1 MKKKTTIFKMR
12 IVHVLSCFLLTLLC
26 STNFYG
32 QTKVLA
38 DAVTYT
44 SGNKP
49 LSSIPTVQNPTNA
62 TLDDNTYAR
71 LLASPGLAVGLG
83 SYQGVIELQFP
94 STLPANTW
102 SYVRLQG
109 DGDLFKALL
118 GGSLGNVLG
127 GVLGA
132 VLVGNQEMVFDARLG
147 ATSVLLRNSTQGFG
161 TDDVKLLVDENGN
174 YMLAM
179 RPSSAYDRIRI
190 TNRTGS
196 LLGLGAEKTL
206 DVYNAFYYQ
215 DNNQDCG
222 RPTFT
227 SFDGSTGLSLTVLP
241 IEDGSLKNAIDGDV
255 DTYSTLKSSA
265 VLGLSVAGSISQNFY
280 FPTTT
285 DASSTVN
292 IKIAL
297 GSGSL
302 LDVKVLSGVDIVFK
316 NNGVEVATRSVTS
329 GLLAGT
335 DLLGLLQNGDPV
347 TLSFGLGVAFNQVE
361 IRSSALVGLGLG
373 SADVKIYDVQ
383 RYDGVTCINPN
394 IVVPTATPAML
405 SNKMCATTLIAHDH
419 ANFPTNVADG
429 NNDTFTTLEASSG
442 IAVGIG
448 AYEGFVE
455 MGFANAV
462 PANETTYVRID
473 FDDEVLAGLLNGSV
487 GDLLNGVVGNLLFGG
502 HYFTIEGKD
511 NAGTVVYSRSS
522 DNGFATGTGNG
533 IAKIVQDKNGHYYVA
548 ITPDVAI
555 ESVRITETV
564 SGLLGLSTVKTM
576 NVYHACY
583 STGSDPCEQ
592 SFATFSESSGISL
605 DLLGLGGAGVVDAQY
620 AIDGDSTTASK
631 VSVGAV
637 GVGANMLQ
645 HVQFHGLSSDRDH
658 FRVKLKMQNSGVV
671 TADLVGSIII
681 KAYNGDVEVYSQRLN
696 EQLVPGLDLLG
707 LLSSGQMISLPF
719 APGKAFD
726 RVAVGISSLVA
737 ANVLAAPLEIY
748 SIERFNTTTCIDPE
762 LQWDPKTTPPFNTP
776 ACVDELGSFEN
787 VNFPY
792 EAITDN
798 PAFDT
803 YATLTSGAG
812 IAGGIGAY
820 SSHIELKY
828 SGTGASAHEV
838 SYIRVDS
845 EGDLFDALLGGSL
858 GDAIGGLLGSVALG
872 NQYIVVQALDAAGNP
887 VGTAH
892 SSVAGFDTEFVR
904 LVKDK
909 DGKFYLAVTAPD
921 AYQSVRVEYH
931 HTALVGAMGS
941 SALKVYSMCRETEF
955 DPCEQGA
962 FVSWDGTGIALD
974 ILNLTNG
981 GVANPEFAIDAD
993 NSNYATLNMGIAGV
1007 GATVSH
1013 FTYFKTKSNIADEL
1027 RVRLQLAN
1035 PGILNVDLFGSS
1047 TLVFYD
1053 GEQNVGEMT
1062 LASGLINNL
1071 DLLGLF
1077 NSGGVQSFTFAPGVA
1092 YDRVELKISTLVSV
1106 GTSAPIRLYGMSRL
1120 SAACPDPD
1128 FLPPTEVFNSPV
1140 CADGVEIANVKAV
1153 DDVDFAIDGDYN
1165 SYATMRADAGTIFG
1179 IGNDESILE
1188 IKYNT
1193 PVAANTTSYLRIGD
1207 DVGLLES
1214 LISGSIGEVVYGL
1227 LNNVALGDNYFVV
1240 RVKDGT
1246 NTVLEGSS
1254 RDGFADANGLMKIVQ
1269 DKAGRYFV
1277 AISPNVDY
1285 SSVEIKAFSE
1295 AIIGITAQGYNLHIY
1310 GMCYETDFSGCAEG
1324 FSTSWDGSGL
1334 SVGIT
1339 GVGSYGVTDAF
1350 KALNNN
1356 NNGDFSTLSLGTLN
1370 VAGHIQQNIQY
1381 NKTIA
1386 ANTPLRLKM
1395 EVGTGTVNVSVFDNI
1410 NIVGYKNGVEV
1421 YNQPLQTAVLG
1432 GISLGTI
1439 FNNGGAHDVT
1449 FAISNDVDEVA
1460 LRMNSLA
1467 NVSVGPDIRLYY
1479 IVQDCDT
1486 PLFTSWKSFE
1496 VDNDPTITS
1505 VKGGEEI
1512 EYTIHVRNIGN
1523 VALEDFIITDAVP
1536 VNTTFVSAANGG
1548 VAAGGVVTF
1557 TGLDVAI
1564 GATETV
1570 SFKVTVDED
1579 LTGITHI
1586 TNVALVKTDA
1596 SDPGTET
1603 FPPLSTDPNEPDVTG
1618 DTGTII
1624 PVDAV
1629 YDFTVVKNGVSNNAT
1644 NTNQA
1649 ELGDEI
1655 TYTITI
1661 TNIGNNTLTN
1671 VSVKDILQNTVPT
1684 EISIV
1689 NAGGATVNGNELTF
1703 DIASLA
1709 VGASTTFTV
1718 ITKVESLPASG
1729 NVSNKAEV
1737 SYTTPDNDLVEKEA
1751 TFDMATSCS
1760 NIDAS
1765 AIELSSS
1772 ATAPACP
1779 GTQITLTAALSSSA
1793 PAVTN
1798 PVYKWYLNSNLSDT
1812 PQIGDS
1818 ITVNPTANTTYY
1830 VTVEGVGYCFTGTAE
1845 EIEVTVLPT
1854 GMPTDIDIDAPTAVC
1869 QGENVTFTASLAAGT
1884 TINNP
1889 VFKWYTDANLSQLVF
1904 EGETF
1909 NILATPDLVGPHT
1922 LYVTVEGD
1930 GYCANGIGNAAT
1942 HTITVNAAPE
1952 ITVTGGQSISV
1963 VAGNSFN
1970 LPTITATDSNTT
1982 ITWYDYEGNTIG
1994 GNGAQQIDDPGIYTY
2009 TVVAELNG
2017 CTVFE
2022 NVIVTVF
2029 DANDC
2034 PPALERVYA
2043 NDSSTWGS
2051 IITGGVANTDN
2062 AIDGNPKTYSTITTG
2077 LGLLG
2082 IGTTWQNIYFDHEV
2096 AAGTPVTIKLG
2107 KEYSGLML
2115 AGGLSVQGLD
2125 ASGNTIGGLRTV
2137 DGGLLDLLIAD
2148 NVIEFTFVPSNN
2160 SGPQAYSGVRISQGA
2175 VLSVA
2180 QNVKVFGAYYT
2191 QTGSINCAPIDANTN
2206 PNILDVLYGVEDLGL
2221 GVASATASVV
2231 NPWDAVDN
2239 DMNTYAQIVRGV
2251 AVLNEASLTAVFKQQ
2266 ATAGDELQLVIE
2278 VPANPLLQLELIRGY
2293 TIQRYLGDTPVGPA
2307 LDSDSSVLD
2316 LKLLGLLGGTTNKAV
2331 VIVAPYNEPYDRVK
2345 ISYGSVVGV
2354 LGDFTRIYDI
2364 SMKPTFDYGADPTG
2378 NLTMCT
2384 NDPIVFSPMDGCTT
2398 YEVYT
2403 SETGTDKLDTTDGL
2417 TFTLPRNIA
2426 EGSYTFYV
2434 QAMRNGC
2441 EIGPRQE
2448 ITIEFEKCSKDCII
2462 SNRMVTNKIKK

>member
-32 QTKVLA
+32 QTKILA
-38 DAVTYT
+38 NTVTYT
-44 SGNKP
+44 SPNNKTGGLLGP
-49 LSSIPTVQNPTNA
+49 YNMPTVLDQTNA

-94 STLPANTW
+94 STIPADQW
-102 SYVRLQG
+102 SYVRIGADNTL
-109 DGDLFKALL
+109 LRVLL
-118 GGSLGNVLG
+118 GGSLGNALGTVVG
-127 GVLGA
+127 GVL
-132 VLVGNQEMVFDARLG
+132 LGNQEFEIDVRNNT
-147 ATSVLLRNSTQGFG
+147 TSVLTRTNTAGFN
-161 TDDVKLLVDENGN
+161 TDRVKLIVDGNGYN
-174 YMLAM
+174 YIAVK
-179 RPSSAYDRIRI
+179 PSQDYNRVRIINRSISAV
-190 TNRTGS
+190 
-196 LLGLGAEKTL
+196 GLGTEYHL
-206 DVYNAFYYQ
+206 DVYNAFTYSNTT
-215 DNNQDCG
+215 DACG
-222 RPTFT
+222 YPLGT
-227 SFDGSTGLSLTVLP
+227 SFDGSGGLGLQVADLNDQHL
-241 IEDGSLKNAIDGDV
+241 ERAIDGDSNS
-255 DTYSTLKSSA
+255 YSLLKSSG
-265 VLGLSVAGSISQNFY
+265 VLDLSVARSFSQYFY
-280 FPTTT
+280 FATTSP
-285 DASSTVN
+285 AESTLN
-292 IKIAL
+292 IKLAL
-297 GSGSL
+297 GSGGA
-302 LDVKVLSGVDIVFK
+302 V
-316 NNGVEVATRSVTS
+316 N
-329 GLLAGT
+329 T
-335 DLLGLLQNGDPV
+335 DLLGGIEIVLTNWNTSTNQNDVVYRRSLQSGLLNNTDALNLLQSGGAA
-347 TLSFGLGVAFNQVE
+347 TLTFAPGRAFDRAEVRLN
-361 IRSSALVGLGLG
+361 STVGLSVLG
-373 SADVKIYDVQ
+373 NGVRIYDVQ
-383 RYDGVTCINPN
+383 RYDGTPTCINPE
-394 IVVPTATPAML
+394 IDAIPTATTSPFDQP
-405 SNKMCATTLIAHDH
+405 SCAEDLID
-419 ANFPTNVADG
+419 FDNVDFAQYAVDG
-429 NNDTFTTLEASSG
+429 NNETYATLYADAGNLLVSG
-442 IAVGIG
+442 PTA
-448 AYEGFVE
+448 GFIE
-455 MGFANAV
+455 MDLGVTV
-462 PANETTYVRID
+462 PADKTTYVRINYD
-473 FDDEVLAGLLNGSV
+473 KDVL
-487 GDLLNGVVGNLLFGG
+487 
-502 HYFTIEGKD
+502 
-511 NAGTVVYSRSS
+511 
-522 DNGFATGTGNG
+522 
-533 IAKIVQDKNGHYYVA
+533 
-548 ITPDVAI
+548 
-555 ESVRITETV
+555 
-564 SGLLGLSTVKTM
+564 
-576 NVYHACY
+576 
-583 STGSDPCEQ
+583 
-592 SFATFSESSGISL
+592 
-605 DLLGLGGAGVVDAQY
+605 
-620 AIDGDSTTASK
+620 
-631 VSVGAV
+631 
-637 GVGANMLQ
+637 
-645 HVQFHGLSSDRDH
+645 
-658 FRVKLKMQNSGVV
+658 
-671 TADLVGSIII
+671 
-681 KAYNGDVEVYSQRLN
+681 
-696 EQLVPGLDLLG
+696 
-707 LLSSGQMISLPF
+707 
-719 APGKAFD
+719 
-726 RVAVGISSLVA
+726 
-737 ANVLAAPLEIY
+737 
-748 SIERFNTTTCIDPE
+748 
-762 LQWDPKTTPPFNTP
+762 
-776 ACVDELGSFEN
+776 
-787 VNFPY
+787 
-792 EAITDN
+792 
-798 PAFDT
+798 
-803 YATLTSGAG
+803 
-812 IAGGIGAY
+812 
-820 SSHIELKY
+820 
-828 SGTGASAHEV
+828 
-838 SYIRVDS
+838 
-845 EGDLFDALLGGSL
+845 DALLGGSL
-858 GDAIGGLLGSVALG
+858 GKLVSDLANNLLLG
-872 NQYIVVQALDAAGNP
+872 NQYFEVEAKNGTTSVLLDDSTGAFANTSNGVITVVEDNIGRVYLAITPSAPYNRIRITNHVEALLPTGKKASLDVYNACFEIGTDACFPANFTSYKGGGLNLSLADISNVGVTNPYRAISANSSEYSQINLGVAGVAANVYQTIYFNQP
-887 VGTAH
+887 SQPNDKVKIRLQIEPSSVLSLDLLGAYKIKFYNGNTQVGT
-892 SSVAGFDTEFVR
+892 DYT
-904 LVKDK
+904 L
-909 DGKFYLAVTAPD
+909 
-921 AYQSVRVEYH
+921 
-931 HTALVGAMGS
+931 
-941 SALKVYSMCRETEF
+941 
-955 DPCEQGA
+955 QG
-962 FVSWDGTGIALD
+962 
-974 ILNLTNG
+974 
-981 GVANPEFAIDAD
+981 
-993 NSNYATLNMGIAGV
+993 
-1007 GATVSH
+1007 
-1013 FTYFKTKSNIADEL
+1013 
-1027 RVRLQLAN
+1027 
-1035 PGILNVDLFGSS
+1035 
-1047 TLVFYD
+1047 
-1053 GEQNVGEMT
+1053 
-1062 LASGLINNL
+1062 GLINNI
-1071 DLLGLF
+1071 DLLALF
-1077 NSGGVQSFTFAPGVA
+1077 NSGGIATLEFEPTGTFDRVDIGAESIVSLNVAAEPLRIYSVVRYGVTCPKPFETSPFVVPECATMLIDAQNADDIQNLFDDNYATFATLNSGA
-1092 YDRVELKISTLVSV
+1092 GTLLGLGNKFEGFVEL
-1106 GTSAPIRLYGMSRL
+1106 GY
-1120 SAACPDPD
+1120 DH
-1128 FLPPTEVFNSPV
+1128 
-1140 CADGVEIANVKAV
+1140 
-1153 DDVDFAIDGDYN
+1153 DVP
-1165 SYATMRADAGTIFG
+1165 AG
-1179 IGNDESILE
+1179 
-1188 IKYNT
+1188 
-1193 PVAANTTSYLRIGD
+1193 TTSYIRIEMEGT
-1207 DVGLLES
+1207 LLEKLVGGS
-1214 LISGSIGEVVYGL
+1214 LGNVVSGL
-1227 LNNVALGDNYFVV
+1227 LNNLVLGDHYFEVDVKHNGTSVTTANSKDASAGGNNDIRIV
-1240 RVKDGT
+1240 RDKNGRFYIAVTPDQPYNSVRITDIT
-1246 NTVLEGSS
+1246 NSLL
-1254 RDGFADANGLMKIVQ
+1254 GLLAQ
-1269 DKAGRYFV
+1269 
-1277 AISPNVDY
+1277 PNTMNV
-1285 SSVEIKAFSE
+1285 
-1295 AIIGITAQGYNLHIY
+1295 Y
-1310 GMCYETDFSGCAEG
+1310 GMCYETSPDQCLDAFA
-1324 FSTSWDGSGL
+1324 TSYEYTGL
-1334 SVGIT
+1334 SLSLNNLSGA
-1339 GVGSYGVTDAF
+1339 GVTNPQYAINDNSTQYSEISMGTLNIAGGAKQWIFFNTVSAVNDVVNIKF
-1350 KALNNN
+1350 KTGAGAIDLSLLGDLKIQAYLGDTLVETLDWGTTGIINGVNVVN
-1356 NNGDFSTLSLGTLN
+1356 LLNNGDLVELPFAPG
-1370 VAGHIQQNIQY
+1370 AAY
-1381 NKTIA
+1381 DRIA
-1386 ANTPLRLKM
+1386 
-1395 EVGTGTVNVSVFDNI
+1395 VGIENLVSASVLPP
-1410 NIVGYKNGVEV
+1410 VQLYGVERC
-1421 YNQPLQTAVLG
+1421 Y
-1432 GISLGTI
+1432 
-1439 FNNGGAHDVT
+1439 
-1449 FAISNDVDEVA
+1449 
-1460 LRMNSLA
+1460 SLA
-1467 NVSVGPDIRLYY
+1467 DAE
-1479 IVQDCDT
+1479 IV
-1486 PLFTSWKSFE
+1486 SWKSY
-1496 VDNDPTITS
+1496 VIDGDNTLDT
-1505 VKGGEEI
+1505 VNGNEEI
-1512 EYTIHVRNIGN
+1512 EYTIHVRN
-1523 VALEDFIITDAVP
+1523 
-1536 VNTTFVSAANGG
+1536 NGG
-1548 VAAGGVVTF
+1548 QDLTGFTVTDELPAGLTWVSGGSHTNGVVTF
-1557 TGLDVAI
+1557 VSSAVLAINQTTSFTFKAKVA
-1564 GATETV
+1564 
-1570 SFKVTVDED
+1570 ED
-1579 LTGITHI
+1579 LTGITEI
-1586 TNVALVKTDA
+1586 KNIAKIQA
-1596 SDPGTET
+1596 NG
-1603 FPPLSTDPNEPDVTG
+1603 STDEIESYPPMDNETNPNNPDT
-1618 DTGTII
+1618 TQNPGTII

-1644 NTNQA
+1644 NANQA

-1655 TYTITI
+1655 TYTITVKN
-1661 TNIGNNTLTN
+1661 TGNNILTN

-1684 EISIV
+1684 EVSIV

-1751 TFDMATSCS
+1751 TFDMATSCT
-1760 NIDAS
+1760 NVDAS

-1779 GTQITLTAALSSSA
+1779 GTQITLTAALSSTA
-1793 PAVTN
+1793 PAITN

-1854 GMPTDIDIDAPTAVC
+1854 GMPTDIDIDAPTEVC

-1930 GYCANGIGNAAT
+1930 GYCANGVGNAAT

-1994 GNGAQQIDDPGIYTY
+1994 GNGAQQIDDPGVYTY

-2426 EGSYTFYV
+2426 EGSHTFYV

-2448 ITIEFEKCSKDCII
+2448 ITIEVEKCSKDCII